1 MALNCKKLIASYL
14 DDILKIYDLA
24 IEAGLKNPTDV
35 IFGHF
40 FFLMMMKFKSKK
52 LTPELNEYVEQLREH
67 FIESFTCFVHG
78 IEESDKS
85 KELFNY
91 LPKVIK
97 FLQET
102 CNKLY
107 NPTIV
112 TSLFS
117 TMKCVIHLLQDYLRN
132 ALALL
137 TDIGNFY
144 GQDSRQ
150 IINLQLVDDLVKI
163 LRKAS
168 PGRNFAEI
176 IEYAENVSCS

>member
-1 MALNCKKLIASYL
+1 
-14 DDILKIYDLA
+14 
-24 IEAGLKNPTDV
+24 
-35 IFGHF
+35 
-40 FFLMMMKFKSKK
+40 MMMKFKSKK

-91 LPKVIK
+91 LPKVIT

-112 TSLFS
+112 TSLIFNDEVCDSSSTGLFEECFS
-117 TMKCVIHLLQDYLRN
+117 FAHGHWKLLWTRFSSDY
-132 ALALL
+132 
-137 TDIGNFY
+137 
-144 GQDSRQ
+144 Q
-150 IINLQLVDDLVKI
+150 
-163 LRKAS
+163 
-168 PGRNFAEI
+168 FA
-176 IEYAENVSCS
+176 AC